1 MTNREFFIAITN
13 GTITEEVVAHA
24 TAALEKMDATN
35 EARKNKVSPKE
46 AEKQAADAVI
56 REQIFAL
63 LTSDPQ
69 TAADLGAAAGVT
81 TNKASAE
88 LRKLVAEGR
97 VTKTDIK
104 VPKRGTVKGYSLPA
118 ETTAE
123 ITVETDA
130 E

>member
-1 MTNREFFIAITN
+1 MTNREFFTAITN
-13 GTITEEVVAHA
+13 GTITEEVIAHA

-88 LRKLVAEGR
+88 LRKLVAEER
-97 VTKTDIK
+97 VVKTDIK
-104 VPKRGTVKGYSLPA
+104 VPKKGTCKGYSLPA
-118 ETTAE
+118 ETAE
-123 ITVETDA
+123 PAETVA

>member
-1 MTNREFFIAITN
+1 MTNREFFTAIAN
-13 GTITEEVVAHA
+13 EQITEEVIAHA
-24 TAALEKMDATN
+24 TAALTKLDETN
-35 EARKNKVSPKE
+35 EKRKNKVSPKE

-97 VTKTDIK
+97 VIKTDIK
-104 VPKRGTVKGYSLPA
+104 VPKKGTCKGYSLPA
-118 ETTAE
+118 ETAAETAE
-123 ITVETDA
+123 
-130 E
+130 

>member
-1 MTNREFFIAITN
+1 MTNREFFTAITN

-24 TAALEKMDATN
+24 TAALAKLDATN

-63 LTSDPQ
+63 LTADPQ
-69 TAADLGAAAGVT
+69 IAADLGAAAGVT

-97 VTKTDIK
+97 VIKTDIK
-104 VPKRGTVKGYSLPA
+104 VPMRGTVKGYSLPA
-118 ETTAE
+118 VNVDA
-123 ITVETDA
+123 TDA

>member
-1 MTNREFFIAITN
+1 MTNREFFTAITN
-13 GTITEEVVAHA
+13 GTITEEVIAHA
-24 TAALEKMDATN
+24 TAALEKLN
-35 EARKNKVSPKE
+35 IERKPTEKE
-46 AEKQAADAVI
+46 LAKQAADAVI

-69 TAADLGAAAGVT
+69 TAAAIGAAVGVS

-104 VPKRGTVKGYSLPA
+104 VGGKPCKGYSLPVA
-118 ETTAE
+118 E
-123 ITVETDA
+123 
-130 E
+130 